1 MFILNFQEKLV
12 INAAL
17 GFDSYLVMRHGVRG
31 QELGPGEPLL
41 GCYFCNDVVAPGDS
55 TTDRTLDQQCTVT
68 RPGASGVAASLA
80 VELAVS
86 VLTHPRGTG
95 APATASESV
104 LGSVPH
110 TIRGSLSGF
119 TQFTPV
125 GPAFSQCTG
134 CCDKVRDTLKTEGW
148 EMVRK
153 VMESPK
159 YLEDLTGLTDL
170 MNDEDLMGG
179 VIDLA
184 DDDTFSV
191 SSGDI

>member
-1 MFILNFQEKLV
+1 
-12 INAAL
+12 
-17 GFDSYLVMRHGVRG
+17 MRHGVRG
-31 QELGPGEPLL
+31 LELEPGEPLL

-80 VELAVS
+80 VELAMS
-86 VLTHPRGTG
+86 VLTHPRGTA
-95 APATASESV
+95 APASCGSESV
-104 LGSVPH
+104 LGAVPH
-110 TIRGSLSGF
+110 TIRGSLSSF

-134 CCDKVRDTLKTEGW
+134 CCPKVLDTLRAEGW
-148 EMVRK
+148 DMVRR
-153 VMESPK
+153 VMESPR
-159 YLEDLTGLTDL
+159 YLEDLTGLTEL
-170 MNDEDLMGG
+170 MNDEDLMAG

>member
-1 MFILNFQEKLV
+1 
-12 INAAL
+12 
-17 GFDSYLVMRHGVRG
+17 MRHGVRG
-31 QELGPGEPLL
+31 KELEPGECLL

-86 VLTHPRGTG
+86 VLTHPRGAA
-95 APATASESV
+95 APASSSDSV

-119 TQFTPV
+119 TQVTPV

-134 CCDKVRDTLKTEGW
+134 CSAKVLDSLRSEGW

-170 MNDEDLMGG
+170 MNDEDLMSG